1 MASQNAFQ
9 GIDTD
14 FGKLLQSMIA
24 QAAAAEIM
32 SALFG
37 TAGGKLDIGGGF
49 GKLFDL
55 GASFLG
61 SFAVGTDYVPR
72 DGLAMIHRGER
83 IVTAAENA
91 RGGSSGMTLNQSI
104 VINGN
109 ADPATVRRA
118 AGQGARQALAAAGG
132 AQRYVSPFLEERLT
146 LYVRM
151 GASYRDEFAVT
162 PIVTRG
168 GGRHVS
174 LDHPFP
180 VRVFDVSFNG
190 DFETLWNRVIDMYFR
205 AYGVYSGFRV
215 RHIDDYST
223 AGNTGTPTPFDQPL
237 KLVSDGVYQLVKYY
251 GAGGTPL
258 SIGLP
263 YRRLRKPVAGT
274 VRVAV
279 AGVEIGVGKSVDTT
293 TGLVSFDANSSAT
306 VTGIT
311 QARRQ

>member
-1 MASQNAFQ
+1 
-9 GIDTD
+9 
-14 FGKLLQSMIA
+14 
-24 QAAAAEIM
+24 M
-32 SALFG
+32 S
-37 TAGGKLDIGGGF
+37 
-49 GKLFDL
+49 
-55 GASFLG
+55 
-61 SFAVGTDYVPR
+61 
-72 DGLAMIHRGER
+72 
-83 IVTAAENA
+83 
-91 RGGSSGMTLNQSI
+91 
-104 VINGN
+104 
-109 ADPATVRRA
+109 
-118 AGQGARQALAAAGG
+118 
-132 AQRYVSPFLEERLT
+132 SPFLEERLT

-311 QARRQ
+311 QASQAVISCVNTYAVGASVHLSGVVGMTEINGLRGIVLSQTSGSITVNIDSSGFSAYSSGGVVNTRPQAGETVTGGCEFDIPAHFAAPIDVTHVTRTFRDAAPVQVVEILNP